1 MAKSIKQVQA
11 ELLDEGLLN
20 RLGATKRDIT
30 ELPVLEQLMIRA
42 AANFIL
48 KVKEN
53 IEVLG
58 ISDTG
63 ALSDDLAQG
72 DLIKQGNT
80 YSIEMGYPAGS
91 KAAKY
96 YDYVNKGVTGFKS
109 GQPSNT
115 PYTFKDKK
123 NKKGGVLIGYPFQ
136 KNILQWLSRNNVK
149 GDVALT
155 KGQSKRQSLSK
166 MVSEAS
172 RKKSL
177 AYAIAVNIKKR
188 GLRKTGFFDKAVNDL
203 FGNDF
208 TTAVSKI
215 IGQDVRILIRQ
226 NGNNNQ

>member
-20 RLGATKRDIT
+20 RLGATERDIT

-72 DLIKQGNT
+72 DFIKQGNT
-80 YSIEMGYPAGS
+80 YSIEMGYPSGS

-96 YDYVNKGVTGFKS
+96 YDFVNKGVTGVRSGSPNSPYRFKTL
-109 GQPSNT
+109 GVG
-115 PYTFKDKK
+115 
-123 NKKGGVLIGYPFQ
+123 KGMAL
-136 KNILQWLSRNNVK
+136 NILQWVRRNNVK
-149 GDVALT
+149 GDVALS

-188 GLRKTGFFDKAVNDL
+188 GLRKTGFFDQAKDL
-203 FGNDF
+203 YFGNDF
-208 TTAVSKI
+208 ATAISKI

-226 NGNNNQ
+226 NGNSNQ

>member
-1 MAKSIKQVQA
+1 MAKSIKQLQA
-11 ELLDEGLLN
+11 DLLSDGLLN
-20 RLGATKRDIT
+20 ELGAKRSDVNQ
-30 ELPVLEQLMIRA
+30 LPVLEQLLIRS

-63 ALSDDLAQG
+63 ALSDDISSG
-72 DLIKQGNT
+72 DLVRQGNV

-96 YDYVNKGVTGFKS
+96 YDFINKGVKGVQSGTPNSPYAFK
-109 GQPSNT
+109 NL
-115 PYTFKDKK
+115 
-123 NKKGGVLIGYPFQ
+123 GVSRSFQ
-136 KNILQWLSRNNVK
+136 NNISAWIKRNNIK
-149 GDVALT
+149 GDVSIT
-155 KGQSKRQSLSK
+155 KRQSKRQSLSK
-166 MVSEAS
+166 MVSQS
-172 RKKSL
+172 TRQKSL
-177 AYAIAVNIKKR
+177 AYVVARSIKKK
-188 GLRKTGFFDKAVNDL
+188 GLKKTGFFDSAVNSF

>member
-1 MAKSIKQVQA
+1 MAKSIKQLQSQ
-11 ELLDEGLLN
+11 LLDEGLLN
-20 RLGATKRDIT
+20 KLGAQKSDLTQ
-30 ELPVLEQLMIRA
+30 LPVLEQLLIQS

-63 ALSDDLAQG
+63 ALSDDISSG
-72 DLIKQGNT
+72 DLVKQGNT
-80 YSIEMGYPAGS
+80 YSIEMGYPSGS

-96 YDYVNKGVTGFKS
+96 YDYVNKGVTGVQSGSPTSPYRFKTL
-109 GQPSNT
+109 GVG
-115 PYTFKDKK
+115 KK
-123 NKKGGVLIGYPFQ
+123 MAL
-136 KNILQWLSRNNVK
+136 NILKWVRRNNVK

-188 GLRKTGFFDKAVNDL
+188 GLRKTGFFDQAKDL
-203 FGNDF
+203 YFGNDF
-208 TTAVSKI
+208 ATAISKI

-226 NGNNNQ
+226 NGNSNQ

>member
-20 RLGATKRDIT
+20 RLGATERDIT

-63 ALSDDLAQG
+63 ALSDDISSGELV
-72 DLIKQGNT
+72 KQGNT
-80 YSIEMGYPAGS
+80 YSIEMGYPVS
-91 KAAKY
+91 STAAKY
-96 YDYVNKGVTGFKS
+96 YDYVNKGVTGVQSGSPTSPYRFKTL
-109 GQPSNT
+109 GVG
-115 PYTFKDKK
+115 KK
-123 NKKGGVLIGYPFQ
+123 MAL
-136 KNILQWLSRNNVK
+136 NILQWVRRNNVK

-188 GLRKTGFFDKAVNDL
+188 GLRKTGFFDQAKDL
-203 FGNDF
+203 YFGNDF
-208 TTAVSKI
+208 ATAISKI

-226 NGNNNQ
+226 NGNSNQ